1 MRLIWCLGTNW
12 KLMLPAW
19 CCRSPP
25 CGIESSTPTNER
37 EPKIGREFMPPL
49 TASYCTIQQHST
61 NAESHSRT
69 IGNGFMGGCR
79 RMSLTGLYGASEV
92 VMNMPIIPC
101 VERQG
106 IILSFIF
113 VRVTTK
119 RPIRGRSQCGCLV
132 CRDDEA
138 AWPKWHSGAL
148 GLCRFK
154 AWAHW

>member
-1 MRLIWCLGTNW
+1 
-12 KLMLPAW
+12 
-19 CCRSPP
+19 
-25 CGIESSTPTNER
+25 
-37 EPKIGREFMPPL
+37 
-49 TASYCTIQQHST
+49 
-61 NAESHSRT
+61 
-69 IGNGFMGGCR
+69 
-79 RMSLTGLYGASEV
+79 MSLTGLYGASEV

-138 AWPKWHSGAL
+138 A
-148 GLCRFK
+148 
-154 AWAHW
+154 